1 MIYHFILNPK
11 SGRSRREQGM
21 DEIIKE
27 ACKKRNLNYHLY
39 YTTCPGDAT
48 EYVRSMIRI
57 SQERQRFICVG
68 GDGSI
73 NEIVNSAPNNPDVE
87 FGVIPKG
94 SGNDFAR
101 NFSNH
106 KMFQDIDAQID
117 GDTISLDLI
126 KCNDYYCVNM
136 VNIGFDCAV
145 AKEAE
150 KYKKIPGV
158 SPGLSYIIGVLAVL
172 FRKIGTPMKLTFDD
186 GTVIEKEFTLTAI
199 GNGKFC
205 GGGFKAAPI
214 ALLEDGLLDVCAID
228 KVSKL
233 TFLSLVSLYKKGTYL
248 NNKRA
253 QKIINYVQ
261 VPHFKMEFEEPI
273 PICIDGEIKG
283 AKTIDFEVVKNAF
296 NFVVPKGCDL
306 IYKSPKKRRK
316 KPRQKKQKKAIEQ
329 AQNTNISE

>member
-1 MIYHFILNPK
+1 M
-11 SGRSRREQGM
+11 R
-21 DEIIKE
+21 
-27 ACKKRNLNYHLY
+27 
-39 YTTCPGDAT
+39 
-48 EYVRSMIRI
+48 
-57 SQERQRFICVG
+57 
-68 GDGSI
+68 
-73 NEIVNSAPNNPDVE
+73 
-87 FGVIPKG
+87 
-94 SGNDFAR
+94 
-101 NFSNH
+101 
-106 KMFQDIDAQID
+106 
-117 GDTISLDLI
+117 LI
-126 KCNDYYCVNM
+126 
-136 VNIGFDCAV
+136 
-145 AKEAE
+145 
-150 KYKKIPGV
+150 
-158 SPGLSYIIGVLAVL
+158 
-172 FRKIGTPMKLTFDD
+172 FDD
-186 GTVIEKEFTLTAI
+186 GEVWDDLYTLTAI

-214 ALLEDGLLDVCAID
+214 ALLEDGLIDVCAID

-233 TFLSLVSLYKKGTYL
+233 TFLSLVSLYKNGTYL

-316 KPRQKKQKKAIEQ
+316 LPRQKKQKKAIEQ